1 MMEFEYFGLHLNAPN
16 IVFVSLEG
24 QGEEGVK
31 GWERMIYLFL
41 VMFVSLRR
49 NVKEFY

>member
-24 QGEEGVK
+24 QDEGVK
-31 GWERMIYLFL
+31 GWFIF
-41 VMFVSLRR
+41 F
-49 NVKEFY
+49 F